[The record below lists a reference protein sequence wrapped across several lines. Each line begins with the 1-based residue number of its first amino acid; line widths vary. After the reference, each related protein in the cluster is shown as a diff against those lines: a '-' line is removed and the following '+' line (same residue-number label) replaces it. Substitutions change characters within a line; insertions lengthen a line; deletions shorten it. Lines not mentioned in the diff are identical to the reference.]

1 MAKPYER
8 RTRFY
13 PNPRR
18 PFERM
23 ISLVTPLKRDQLKA
37 YEDNLLWEAIR
48 GAAVI
53 HAENGTPRINILYP
67 TSYLNKAVEAW
78 VCEWGWVIGRGLD
91 AKNWYAASTY
101 SPATTADFFL
111 QKMIAGTVTTIASEA
126 VDIPSDT
133 NWKIKL
139 EIKDS
144 TLKGYR
150 EDMTTPKITATDT
163 SITTSGKWGIGDFGA
178 YERHHPHLFSFYS
191 CILSEPA
198 SPSPKTLRYYE
209 VPIIGDGSLENPFRP
224 QLPEEIVDHPTF
236 GKVNRFAISWGAI
249 IPTDRKT
256 GKPIEYVGLIDIFEQ
271 PVRQDH
277 LRSIPECLSAL
288 EAISGVKRL
297 SKDTFER
304 RKKRLLE
311 I

>member
-8 RTRFY
+8 RTRFH

-23 ISLVTPLKRDQLKA
+23 ISLVTPLKRDQLEA
-37 YEDNLLWEAIR
+37 YEDNLIWEMIR
-48 GAAVI
+48 GAAVMHI
-53 HAENGTPRINILYP
+53 ENDHTRSNILFP

-78 VCEWGWVIGRGLD
+78 VCEWGWVIGRGQD
-91 AKNWYAASTY
+91 AKNWYSALTY
-101 SPATTADFFL
+101 YPATTADFLL
-111 QKMIAGTVTTIASEA
+111 QKMIAGTVTTIASES
-126 VDIPSDT
+126 VDIT
-133 NWKIKL
+133 GNTYWKIKL

-144 TLKGYR
+144 TLKAYR
-150 EDMTTPKITATDT
+150 EDMTTPKLTATDT
-163 SITTSGKWGIGDFGA
+163 DIVTEGKWGVGGFGA
-178 YERHHPHLFSFYS
+178 YESYFLRFTTVYS
-191 CILSEPA
+191 CVLREPA

-209 VPIIGDGSLENPFRP
+209 VPIIGDGSFDNPFRP

-236 GKVNRFAISWGAI
+236 GKVNRLAISWGAI

-277 LRSIPECLSAL
+277 LRSIPECLEAL

-297 SKDTFER
+297 RKDTFER